1 MEHEKDTETGSLSPN
16 IKVKK
21 LKKPCGPY
29 ILFGKEHRKK
39 IVQAHPGLKNK
50 EIMSAIGEAWN
61 NLPMEE
67 KEVYK
72 ERASKEREYYE
83 KECIGVGIRPK
94 GMKQINI
101 IQPYKKNTPLS
112 DNNIIED
119 KKTQD

>member
-1 MEHEKDTETGSLSPN
+1 MENEKEIDTGRISPN
-16 IKVKK
+16 VKVKK

-29 ILFGKEHRKK
+29 IIFGKEQRKK
-39 IVQAHPGLKNK
+39 IVQAHPGMKNK

-67 KEVYK
+67 KEIYK
-72 ERASKEREYYE
+72 ERAFKEREYYE

-101 IQPYKKNTPLS
+101 IQPYKINTLLS
-112 DNNIIED
+112 EVNIIED